1 MLEHG
6 ADPNSGHLVAD
17 STSAITAAA
26 ERGRIDFL
34 ELLVK
39 HDAKISGS
47 GALAGAAE
55 KKHLGVVA
63 WLLNRGADIDEVGVR
78 DYGDRR
84 KRKYEGTALHKAAAN
99 GDIEMAKL
107 LVAHK
112 ARLDIKDPLERTPL
126 TRALEEGHHE
136 VAEYLRAL
144 G

>member
-1 MLEHG
+1 M
-6 ADPNSGHLVAD
+6 AD

-34 ELLVK
+34 DLLVK
-39 HDAKISGS
+39 HGAKISGS

-55 KKHLGVVA
+55 KKHVDAVA

-107 LVAHK
+107 LVSHK
-112 ARLDIKDPLERTPL
+112 ARLDIKDPVDRTPL
-126 TRALEEGHHE
+126 TRALDEGYHE
-136 VAEYLRAL
+136 VAEYLRSV